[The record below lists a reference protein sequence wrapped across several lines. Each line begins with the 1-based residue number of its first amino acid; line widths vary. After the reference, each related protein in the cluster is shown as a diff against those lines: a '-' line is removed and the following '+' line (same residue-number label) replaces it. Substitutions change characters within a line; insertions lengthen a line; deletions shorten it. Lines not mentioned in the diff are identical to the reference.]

1 MTDAL
6 LAPFER
12 DVLLSTG
19 RAMRIRP
26 TRPADLERLRSFYER
41 LDPASRYLRFFG
53 QRSSMPD
60 DELRRST
67 INDVGLHVALVAESG
82 DALVGVGEYFARG
95 GAGDEA
101 EVAFAVADAHHHE
114 GIATVLLED
123 LAMVAKAAGFRRLVA
138 ETLPDNAAMQAVF
151 RTVGLTHRSWLDDG
165 VVNVQLDLTAD
176 HILQDDADQRDW
188 RAAVRSLRTIV
199 DPAHVVVLGV
209 EQDDSAPGRRVIAH
223 LVESFGGRTSVVDR
237 TVGDVDGVRTVARL
251 DELDAVPDLAV
262 IAGPTTT
269 VTGFLEECGNAG
281 VPTAVIVSPGLP
293 DRDTDTSLS
302 QDEILAAARR
312 HGMRIIGPDS
322 LGVVST
328 RAGLNATVTDRSF
341 RPGGLAVASQSGGVG
356 VAIAVEAEDRC
367 AGISS
372 FVSMGD
378 KVDVSGN
385 DLLRLWAD
393 DASTTVVLLYLES
406 FGDPVRFAR
415 VARAVSQR
423 KPVVALKGGRS
434 VLERQTRRSLAATLA
449 DDQATVDAL
458 FAHTGVLRAR
468 TLEELIDVGL
478 LLDRQPAPAGPRV
491 ALIGNGGGAL
501 LLGADAA
508 GAGGLVVGV
517 LSPRLQRAIAER
529 VPPAVA
535 TTNPVDLGGGVT
547 AEQLVDVVT
556 LVAAS
561 GEVDGCIVVY
571 VEIDGQHR
579 LDTVESLLASG
590 DHSVPLALARLG
602 AGRHGSAALPTFSTP
617 ERAATA
623 LAVAARRSPWLASIA
638 AEDDEPAEPDASSW
652 VAVRRLARHHSASPD
667 ERRWL
672 DPASSFELLEAA
684 GVPIAPWTVVRS
696 AADCADAATRLGP
709 TVVLKADVS
718 GESRKSAA
726 DAVRLG
732 IGDASAAAKTYQEF
746 AERFGSALRGVVVQ
760 SQQAAAVELL
770 VGAVR
775 DPAFGPLVVVGA
787 GGVDAE
793 LRDDRVVLV
802 APVSRTAAR
811 RAIDTLRL
819 APLLHGGGSRPVLDI
834 AAVVDL
840 VHRVSLLAAT
850 TPEVEQLDLDPVLVG
865 TSGCVAVD
873 AVVAISAPATTIT
886 PARGLRGRPPRFV
899 S

>member
-1 MTDAL
+1 M
-6 LAPFER
+6 
-12 DVLLSTG
+12 
-19 RAMRIRP
+19 
-26 TRPADLERLRSFYER
+26 
-41 LDPASRYLRFFG
+41 
-53 QRSSMPD
+53 
-60 DELRRST
+60 
-67 INDVGLHVALVAESG
+67 
-82 DALVGVGEYFARG
+82 
-95 GAGDEA
+95 
-101 EVAFAVADAHHHE
+101 
-114 GIATVLLED
+114 
-123 LAMVAKAAGFRRLVA
+123 
-138 ETLPDNAAMQAVF
+138 
-151 RTVGLTHRSWLDDG
+151 
-165 VVNVQLDLTAD
+165 
-176 HILQDDADQRDW
+176 
-188 RAAVRSLRTIV
+188 
-199 DPAHVVVLGV
+199 
-209 EQDDSAPGRRVIAH
+209 
-223 LVESFGGRTSVVDR
+223 
-237 TVGDVDGVRTVARL
+237 
-251 DELDAVPDLAV
+251 
-262 IAGPTTT
+262 
-269 VTGFLEECGNAG
+269 
-281 VPTAVIVSPGLP
+281 
-293 DRDTDTSLS
+293 
-302 QDEILAAARR
+302 
-312 HGMRIIGPDS
+312 
-322 LGVVST
+322 
-328 RAGLNATVTDRSF
+328 
-341 RPGGLAVASQSGGVG
+341 
-356 VAIAVEAEDRC
+356 
-367 AGISS
+367 
-372 FVSMGD
+372 
-378 KVDVSGN
+378 
-385 DLLRLWAD
+385 
-393 DASTTVVLLYLES
+393 
-406 FGDPVRFAR
+406 
-415 VARAVSQR
+415 
-423 KPVVALKGGRS
+423 
-434 VLERQTRRSLAATLA
+434 
-449 DDQATVDAL
+449 
-458 FAHTGVLRAR
+458 RAR

-491 ALIGNGGGAL
+491 ALIGNAGGAL

-517 LSPRLQRAIAER
+517 LSPRLQGAIAER

-684 GVPIAPWTVVRS
+684 GVPIAPWTVVQS
-696 AADCADAATRLGP
+696 AADCADAAARLGP
-709 TVVLKADVS
+709 IVVLKADVS

-802 APVSRTAAR
+802 APVSRYGSTAGDRHPASCSVVARCGQSPGPRHCRRGRSRPPCQLAR
-811 RAIDTLRL
+811 RHHAGGRATRPRPGARGHVWLRRRRRRRGDLGSGNDDHPGARSPGTSTPLRL
-819 APLLHGGGSRPVLDI
+819 VTR
-834 AAVVDL
+834 
-840 VHRVSLLAAT
+840 RVATLA
-850 TPEVEQLDLDPVLVG
+850 
-865 TSGCVAVD
+865 
-873 AVVAISAPATTIT
+873 
-886 PARGLRGRPPRFV
+886 GR
-899 S
+899 